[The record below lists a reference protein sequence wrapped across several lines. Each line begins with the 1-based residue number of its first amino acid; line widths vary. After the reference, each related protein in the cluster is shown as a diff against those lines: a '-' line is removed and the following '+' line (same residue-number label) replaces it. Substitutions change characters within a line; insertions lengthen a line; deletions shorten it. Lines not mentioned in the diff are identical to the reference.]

1 MQPLIASLLIGNFR
15 LMFRTTTSLFIACL
29 MALPAIAD
37 QQAPLSD
44 EASKINY
51 SVGYQIGSDFRF
63 QDIEI
68 RPEAVIQG
76 IRDALH
82 ENQSQMSAAEMK
94 QVMAELGR
102 SLAERKKQLRA
113 SQFQLLLEKSNRF
126 HAENREKP
134 GVITT
139 DSGLQYRIVEKG
151 YGTNHPGNNDKVLV
165 HYTGKLLNGQ
175 VFDSSFDRGKPAS
188 FNVNGV
194 IKGWTEALQLMKK
207 GDHWQL
213 FIPPALAYGEKGA
226 PPRIPPNSTL
236 VFDLQLIAIQTE

>member
-1 MQPLIASLLIGNFR
+1 
-15 LMFRTTTSLFIACL
+15 
-29 MALPAIAD
+29 MAFPAIAG

-68 RPEAVIQG
+68 RPKAVIQG

-102 SLAERKKQLRA
+102 SLAEKKKQLRA

-126 HAENREKP
+126 HAENRAKP
-134 GVITT
+134 DVITT
-139 DSGLQYRIVEKG
+139 DSGLQYRMIEKG
-151 YGTNHPGNNDKVLV
+151 YGTNHPDNNDKVLV

-188 FNVNGV
+188 FHVNGV

-207 GDHWQL
+207 GDRWQL

>member
-1 MQPLIASLLIGNFR
+1 MYRFNTTLFTAYLLVFP
-15 LMFRTTTSLFIACL
+15 A
-29 MALPAIAD
+29 MAE

-44 EASKINY
+44 ETSRINY

-82 ENQSQMSAAEMK
+82 DNQSQLSAAEMK

-102 SLAERKKQLRA
+102 SLAEKKRQLRA
-113 SQFQLLLEKSNRF
+113 DQLKLMLEASHRF
-126 HAENREKP
+126 HRENGEKP
-134 GVITT
+134 GIITT
-139 DSGLQYRIVEKG
+139 DSGLQYRLVEKG
-151 YGTNHPGNNDKVLV
+151 YGANHPDNNDKVLV
-165 HYTGKLLNGQ
+165 HYTGKLLNGK

-188 FNVNGV
+188 FKVNGV
-194 IKGWTEALQLMKK
+194 IEGWSEALQLMKK
-207 GDHWQL
+207 GDRWQL
-213 FIPPALAYGEKGA
+213 FIPPELAYGEKGS

-236 VFDLQLIAIQTE
+236 VFDIQLLAIQTE